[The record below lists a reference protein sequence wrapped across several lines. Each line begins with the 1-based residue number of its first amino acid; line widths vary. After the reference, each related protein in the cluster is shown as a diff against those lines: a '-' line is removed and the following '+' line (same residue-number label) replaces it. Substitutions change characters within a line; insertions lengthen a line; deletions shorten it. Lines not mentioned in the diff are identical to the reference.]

1 MAKSTFTISSLI
13 VLTGAVAVFLAG
25 YIWWNRPPPPQ
36 YWQSGI
42 GDTDAIETAEV
53 MRYLD
58 DGWTDWLP
66 LSKTDAK
73 SLIDISEKCPIYFAP
88 SNGPGASF
96 PPPSTAIRVTTAQH
110 KKIEIE
116 MRGSGFSM
124 TTSDHTTLIADG
136 YRDKIVELV
145 DPNSEVYERR

>member
-1 MAKSTFTISSLI
+1 MEACPSKRF
-13 VLTGAVAVFLAG
+13 
-25 YIWWNRPPPPQ
+25 
-36 YWQSGI
+36 
-42 GDTDAIETAEV
+42 
-53 MRYLD
+53 LD

-73 SLIDISEKCPIYFAP
+73 SLIEISEKCPIYFAP
-88 SNGPGASF
+88 PNGPAAGF

-124 TTSDHTTLIADG
+124 TTSDHATLIADE

-145 DPNSEVYERR
+145 DPNTEVYDRR